1 MSMSVANLKLKTRAQ
16 HLRKRGKTYSEIQD
30 ILGPLAKGTLSN
42 WLKPIELTE
51 IQKERIRK
59 KIIDRSVLG
68 RQKGGWKNHQKR
80 LERIANIQF
89 TAQKEFSHLCGNK
102 FFLSGLVLYLA
113 EGTRKT
119 ERFQFMNSDPF
130 LVKIIIKWLN
140 KFHKISTAKIKARL
154 YTHKIFIGE
163 NNEKFWSGFLNIPLA
178 QFLKTIYKP
187 TSHKIKKNPN
197 YKGCLRIEISGTE
210 LFWKIMKW
218 RDMLYANID
227 KYKLSSW

>member
-1 MSMSVANLKLKTRAQ
+1 MPRFIANLKLKTKAQ
-16 HLRKRGKTYSEIQD
+16 HLRRRGKTYSEIQD

-59 KIIDRSVLG
+59 KITDRSVLG

-80 LERIANIQF
+80 LDRIANIQS
-89 TAQKEFSHLCGNK
+89 AARREFSHLCINK
-102 FFLSGLVLYLA
+102 FFLTGLVLYLA
-113 EGTRKT
+113 EGSRKT

-130 LVKIIIKWLN
+130 LVKIIMKWLN
-140 KFHKISTAKIKARL
+140 KFHKISTANIKARL
-154 YTHKIFIGE
+154 YTHKIFIDE
-163 NNEKFWSGFLNIPLA
+163 NHEKFWSSFLNIPLT

-187 TSHKIKKNPN
+187 TLHKIKKNPG

-218 RDMLYANID
+218 RDILYANID
-227 KYKLSSW
+227 KI